1 MEGKNMTKRENDQEM
16 RMRKLGATIALLRQ
30 KSGLSLRD
38 FSSKAGLNF
47 SALSRLENG
56 VTLNPSVFFIQ
67 KLAKS
72 LGVTVDELMNFSAV
86 ECPTCK
92 GTGWVKK

>member
-1 MEGKNMTKRENDQEM
+1 
-16 RMRKLGATIALLRQ
+16 MRKLGASISLMRQ
-30 KSGLSLRD
+30 KQGLSLRE
-38 FSSKAGLNF
+38 FASKVGIDF

-56 VTLNPSVFFIQ
+56 TTLNPSVFFIQ

-72 LGVTVDELMNFSAV
+72 LGVTVDEMMNFSAV

-92 GTGWVKK
+92 GTGWVIKK